1 VLLTVSIAAVALE
14 TRAADPPTEWKE
26 RHWGDLTEKKLPRVY
41 FDDKI
46 AVYWSEDIKSKTI
59 PNNKRDFLIK
69 AWTQVTKTYG
79 KFGNDSRLHVV
90 CHEVEGKV
98 GWYGG
103 SYMQERF
110 DHKNVISVI
119 FSTNIWSG
127 QFDDSKFG
135 DLVLA
140 MAPIVGDS
148 YGAVEG
154 DPTERIWK
162 DTWTKIFAYDVFMGM
177 RDSKLAKY
185 VSDRYSKEY
194 PEWYGKWFSK
204 IWKQNF
210 LKEYFQL
217 LVQYWPK
224 ENGENGFP
232 KYSRKMTFGEYLH
245 FTSGAVKRDLTDQYK
260 AAFDWDEETEEELNG
275 AKSEFSQVRY

>member
-1 VLLTVSIAAVALE
+1 VSISALALE
-14 TRAADPPTEWKE
+14 TEAQDPPTEWRE
-26 RHWGDLTEKKLPRVY
+26 RHWHDLADKKLPRVY
-41 FDDKI
+41 FNDKI

-59 PNNKRDFLIK
+59 PNAKRDFLTK
-69 AWTQVTKTYG
+69 VWTYITKTYG
-79 KFGNDSRLHVV
+79 QFGNDSRLHVV

-103 SYMQERF
+103 SYMHEQY
-110 DHKNVISVI
+110 DNKNVISVI
-119 FSTNIWSG
+119 FTSGIWSG
-127 QFDDSKFG
+127 DFWESNWI

-140 MAPIVGDS
+140 MAPIVGDA
-148 YGAVEG
+148 YGGVEG

-162 DTWTKIFAYDVFMGM
+162 KTWTRIFAYDVFKGMGDEK
-177 RDSKLAKY
+177 RAKE
-185 VSDRYSKEY
+185 VNDRYSNEL

-224 ENGENGFP
+224 ERGANFP
-232 KYSRKMTFGEYLH
+232 RYSRELTFGEYLH
-245 FTSGAVKRDLTDQYK
+245 FTSGALKRDLIDEYK
-260 AAFDWDEETEEELNG
+260 NAFDWDEETEEELKG
-275 AKSEFSQVRY
+275 AKSEFRQVRY